1 MINRILVG
9 FIEDGRHSGIDK
21 YLLGFCKVAAENG
34 VTLDFLT
41 NEISPDMLSYLENLG
56 FGLFEVPSLKKPLS
70 QYRAIK
76 KIIKNGNYDAVYFN
90 ISEAFNSMGLLAAKH
105 CDIPVRIAHSH
116 SSGVDRSNKYV
127 RTMRTALH
135 GIFRHRI
142 SAWSTRRLA
151 CSSVAGNWMFDKD
164 YEIVYNAVNKER
176 FVYNEDVR
184 RLTRDKLSLGD
195 EKTFIHIGHF
205 TYAKNNFF
213 LMDVMKE
220 ILKKDNNAVLL
231 SVGTGAD
238 FDAVR
243 DYAKKLGIDRNVRF
257 LGVRDDV
264 PALLCAAD
272 VFVFPSRFEGLSVTA
287 VEAQFSGLPCVFS
300 KGVSPETK
308 LSERVCFLASEDAE
322 KWADAA
328 LNSVSERHRSQLDET
343 VLKKYDID
351 NQQYQLVSIIK
362 GEENGKF
369 IYKNSKIR

>member
-1 MINRILVG
+1 MKRFLVG

-41 NEISPDMLSYLENLG
+41 NEISPAMLSYLENLG
-56 FGLFEVPSLKKPLS
+56 FGLFEVPNLKKPVS

-90 ISEAFNSMGLLAAKH
+90 ISEAFNCMGLLAAKH

-127 RTMRTALH
+127 RMIRTVMH
-135 GIFRHRI
+135 KMFRHRI
-142 SAWSTRRLA
+142 SVCSTRRLA
-151 CSSVAGNWMFDKD
+151 CSSVAGNWMFDKE

-184 RLTRDKLSLGD
+184 RLTRDKLLLSD

-220 ILKKDNNAVLL
+220 IIKKDKNAVLL

-243 DYAKKLGIDRNVRF
+243 DYAKKLGICRNVRF

-264 PALLCAAD
+264 PDLLCASD
-272 VFVFPSRFEGLSVTA
+272 VFLFPSRFEGLSVTA

-300 KGVSPETK
+300 KGISPETK
-308 LSERVCFLASEDAE
+308 LSERVCFLTTDDAE

-328 LNSVSERHRSQLDET
+328 LDFVSERHQAQLDET
-343 VLKKYDID
+343 VLKNYDMNNSKD
-351 NQQYQLVSIIK
+351 QLVSIIK
-362 GEENGKF
+362 GE
-369 IYKNSKIR
+369 

>member
-1 MINRILVG
+1 MIDKMLVG

-41 NEISPDMLSYLENLG
+41 NEISPAMLSYLENLG
-56 FGLFEVPSLKKPLS
+56 FGLFEVPSLKKPVS

-90 ISEAFNSMGLLAAKH
+90 ISEAFNCMGLLAAKR
-105 CDIPVRIAHSH
+105 CGIPVRIAHSH

-127 RTMRTALH
+127 RMIRTVMH
-135 GIFRHRI
+135 KMFRHRI
-142 SAWSTRRLA
+142 SVCSTRRLA
-151 CSSVAGNWMFDKD
+151 CSSVAGNWMFDKE

-184 RLTRDKLSLGD
+184 RLTRDKLLLSD

-205 TYAKNNFF
+205 CYQKNNFF
-213 LMDVMKE
+213 LMDIMKE
-220 ILKKDNNAVLL
+220 VLKKDKNAVLL

-238 FDAVR
+238 FDAVH

-264 PALLCAAD
+264 PDLLCAAD
-272 VFVFPSRFEGLSVTA
+272 VFVFPSRFEGLGIVCI
-287 VEAQFSGLPCVFS
+287 EAQFSGLPCV
-300 KGVSPETK
+300 VSTEIPKEAK
-308 LSERVCFLASEDAE
+308 ISDKISFLPSGNA
-322 KWADAA
+322 KMWA
-328 LNSVSERHRSQLDET
+328 ET
-343 VLKKYDID
+343 VVNILSARKPAMINKDALLNYDI
-351 NQQYQLVSIIK
+351 NKSKEQLISIMK
-362 GEENGKF
+362 GK
-369 IYKNSKIR
+369 